1 MPYVELS
8 QSRAKN
14 SRSSFCY
21 TVITINL
28 TKLYLKYLYIHPQ
41 TLTEDNLTL
50 RLLDPGSQQDKN
62 KAKRYNKHLG
72 DNLVKT
78 SKNDLKK

>member
-50 RLLDPGSQQDKN
+50 RLLDQQFRTGCGASLDGVV
-62 KAKRYNKHLG
+62 HC
-72 DNLVKT
+72 V
-78 SKNDLKK
+78 